1 MYRKKTKA
9 QRNKLKIDYSFK
21 CDSKTFNGIQILGN
35 TDNPCR
41 TTKRIWVLY
50 KDYTNKNLSFNINQS
65 KTKFSFDYELQIFEQ
80 NLNNF
85 YKYKSKS
92 INRQEF
98 IVLLKCE

>member
-1 MYRKKTKA
+1 MYRKKKKA
-9 QRNKLKIDYSFK
+9 QKNKLKIDYSFK

-41 TTKRIWVLY
+41 TTKSIWVLY
-50 KDYTNKNLSFNINQS
+50 KDYTNKNLSFNINQT

>member
-9 QRNKLKIDYSFK
+9 QKNKLKIDYSFK

-41 TTKRIWVLY
+41 TTKSIWVLY
-50 KDYTNKNLSFNINQS
+50 KDYTNKNLSFNINQT

>member
-21 CDSKTFNGIQILGN
+21 CDSKTFNSIQILGN

-41 TTKRIWVLY
+41 TTKSIWVLY
-50 KDYTNKNLSFNINQS
+50 KDYTNKNLSFNINQT

>member
-41 TTKRIWVLY
+41 TTKSIWVLY

>member
-41 TTKRIWVLY
+41 TTKSIWVLY

-65 KTKFSFDYELQIFEQ
+65 KTKFSFDYELLIFEQ